1 MSEDLVRGVT
11 RHRRT
16 DARNV
21 FFEQVFPVPVGDDN
35 SRRTRNGGA
44 DDGVPSG
51 SVRARPPGRALSG
64 QDISGEIG
72 QQECQEAGRH
82 EERREQ

>member
-1 MSEDLVRGVT
+1 MLGTYFSSRSFPFQLGMTTVAARGMAGLT
-11 RHRRT
+11 T
-16 DARNV
+16 GYPQGPSARDPLAAIFWV
-21 FFEQVFPVPVGDDN
+21 
-35 SRRTRNGGA
+35 
-44 DDGVPSG
+44 
-51 SVRARPPGRALSG
+51 